1 MPAPALAADVSSSRD
16 AERAEGTAP
25 TLAFSLRFE
34 RVDSVSTW
42 RRRGILVSE
51 VKDDVFAV
59 NARRRGE
66 SFVFASENV
75 TNGRVELEDS
85 SARANRRC
93 TFPSDTMLV
102 FASTSSALQPATKS
116 CGKPSQAISPSAVL
130 MVRACLMPEA
140 IWEE

>member
-1 MPAPALAADVSSSRD
+1 M
-16 AERAEGTAP
+16 
-25 TLAFSLRFE
+25 
-34 RVDSVSTW
+34 
-42 RRRGILVSE
+42 LVSE
-51 VKDDVFAV
+51 VKDDVFSV
-59 NARRRGE
+59 NARRRGD

-93 TFPSDTMLV
+93 TFPSDIILV

-140 IWEE
+140 IWEEYCCRASSSSVDSSGSAASPNLSTRAAKSSKPAL